1 MLVIM
6 AHLRSPGKL
15 TASGQTAHRGRKA
28 VTAKHWEP
36 VSQAGQP
43 QRLGAAA
50 SAVHEFGV
58 YERGANSW
66 CPDSLLS
73 ARAFKRPE
81 PSA

>member
-15 TASGQTAHRGRKA
+15 MRSGHATQRGRKTI
-28 VTAKHWEP
+28 TAKHWKP
-36 VSQAGQP
+36 VPQAGKP

-50 SAVHEFGV
+50 SAFHEFGV
-58 YERGANSW
+58 YERGAKSS

-73 ARAFKRPE
+73 ARAFERLGH
-81 PSA
+81 